1 LNQTKD
7 QRVEFIRGSMNK
19 NKISFEDTKT
29 AFSYKSD
36 SELKKSYLLFASVNN
51 RLAVK
56 LGTNIVKIALKI
68 KAPVKGIIKKSLFRQ
83 FCGGESIN
91 DCLNTIELLS
101 KYNVGAILDYA
112 VEGEDKDEDYDNTVS
127 EIKRTIDV
135 ASQNSNVP
143 FCVFKPTGL
152 ASIDLLRKVHH
163 DEKLTPKEEIS
174 FKKVKNRFYELGKY
188 AFDHKVRLFI
198 DSEDSWIQKPIDE
211 LVNNMMEEYNK
222 GQAYIFNTY
231 QMYRKGMLENLVELV
246 KKAKGKFVAG
256 AKLVRGAYM
265 EKERERAEEMGYK
278 DPILPTKE
286 ATDSQYDNAL
296 KFCTENI
303 EHIHL
308 CSGSHNEQSNLYL
321 TQLMENQNIAPGDE
335 RIYFAQ
341 LFGMSDN
348 ISFNLAKARYNVVK
362 YLPYGPVASVM
373 PYLFRRAE
381 ENTAI
386 AGQSSRELTLIR
398 KELKRRKYNK
408 E

>member
-348 ISFNLAKARYNVVK
+348 ISFNLAKAGYNVVK

>member
-1 LNQTKD
+1 MNQTKD

>member
-1 LNQTKD
+1 
-7 QRVEFIRGSMNK
+7 MNK

>member
-1 LNQTKD
+1 
-7 QRVEFIRGSMNK
+7 MNK

-348 ISFNLAKARYNVVK
+348 ISFNLAKAGYNVVK